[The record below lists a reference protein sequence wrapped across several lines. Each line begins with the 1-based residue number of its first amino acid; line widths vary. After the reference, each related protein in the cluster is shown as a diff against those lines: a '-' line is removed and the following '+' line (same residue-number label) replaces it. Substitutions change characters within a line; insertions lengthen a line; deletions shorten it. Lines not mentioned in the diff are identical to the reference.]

1 MNITIIIPS
10 LDPDEKLGQVVDGLL
25 AVGFRD
31 IVLVNDGSH
40 EGHLQPFL
48 DAAVRPEVTVL
59 THGVNRGKGRAL
71 KTAFAWCMQ
80 NRPETGGV
88 VTVDGD
94 NQHSAKDVR
103 ACAEAMVRQPEKIW
117 LGVRDFSLEQVP
129 LRSRFGNTVTRCIM
143 KLACG
148 VQVTDTQTGLRA
160 IPARYLPLMC
170 RIEGERYEY
179 ETQMLLSL
187 RSEKIGIGEVVIDTV
202 YIEENQTSH
211 FNPLKDSWKIYKII
225 FRHMFRSIRSFAAF
239 AASSV
244 ACFLLDNG
252 LFTLLN
258 AVVLSRLAD
267 GGRELAATVGA
278 RAVSSVLNFL
288 LNRNLVFHS
297 REGAGKSAPRYFL
310 LALALCG
317 ISAWFVYLLNSLL
330 HMSNVMETA
339 IKLPVDTV
347 LFLFSYLIQKK
358 WVFQEEKTDTMS

>member
-1 MNITIIIPS
+1 MNITVIIPS
-10 LDPDEKLGQVVDGLL
+10 LDPDEKLGQVVDSLL
-25 AVGFRD
+25 AAGFRD

-40 EGHLQPFL
+40 EEHLQPFL
-48 DAAVRPEVTVL
+48 DAAARPEVTVL
-59 THGVNRGKGRAL
+59 THDVNQGKGRAL

-80 NRPETGGV
+80 NRPEIDGV

-94 NQHSAKDVR
+94 NQHTAKDVR
-103 ACAEAMVRQPEKIW
+103 ACVEAMVRQPEKIW

-129 LRSRFGNTVTRCIM
+129 LRSRFGNTVTRYIM

-148 VQVTDTQTGLRA
+148 VRVSDTQTGLRA
-160 IPARYLPLMC
+160 IPARYLSLMC

-187 RSEKIGIGEVVIDTV
+187 RSEEIGIGEVVIDTV
-202 YIEENQTSH
+202 YIEDNQTSH
-211 FNPLKDSWKIYKII
+211 FDTLKDSWKIYKII

-239 AASSV
+239 AASSIV
-244 ACFLLDNG
+244 CFLLDNG

-267 GGRELAATVGA
+267 GGRELAATAGA

-297 REGAGKSAPRYFL
+297 REGAGRSAPRYFL
-310 LALALCG
+310 LALAQCG

-330 HMSNVMETA
+330 HMPNVMETA

-347 LFLFSYLIQKK
+347 LFLFSYWIQKK
-358 WVFQEEKTDTMS
+358 WVFKDKKAEAM

>member
-1 MNITIIIPS
+1 MNITVIIPS

-25 AVGFRD
+25 AAGFRD

-40 EGHLQPFL
+40 EEHLRPFL
-48 DAAVRPEVTVL
+48 DAAAHPEVTVL
-59 THGVNRGKGRAL
+59 THDVNQGKGRAL
-71 KTAFAWCMQ
+71 KTAFAWCIR
-80 NRPETGGV
+80 NRPEIDGV

-103 ACAEAMVRQPEKIW
+103 ACAEAMSRRPEKVW

-129 LRSRFGNTVTRCIM
+129 LRSRFGNTVTRCVM
-143 KLACG
+143 RLACG
-148 VQVTDTQTGLRA
+148 VRFTDTQTGLRA
-160 IPARYLPLMC
+160 ISARYLPLMC

-187 RSEKIGIGEVVIDTV
+187 HTEKIGVGEVLIDTV

-211 FNPLKDSWKIYKII
+211 FNTLKDSWRIYKLI
-225 FRHMFRSIRSFAAF
+225 FRHMFRSVRSFAAF
-239 AASSV
+239 AASSII
-244 ACFLLDNG
+244 CFLLDNG

-258 AVVLSRLAD
+258 AVVLSRWAD
-267 GGRELAATVGA
+267 GGREFAATVGA

-310 LALALCG
+310 LALVQCG
-317 ISAWFVYLLNSLL
+317 ISALLVYLLNNLL
-330 HMSNVMETA
+330 QLPNVMETA

-347 LFLFSYLIQKK
+347 LFLFSYWIQKK
-358 WVFQEEKTDTMS
+358 WVFRDKQAEAMQ